1 MTRMLRT
8 EMFVNR
14 KDLNS
19 NVLNRKVVYSANVL
33 NRKVVYSANVEN
45 KYVHHDSQYT
55 GSRNSWDKHEFFEL
69 SPSQ

>member
-14 KDLNS
+14 KDLN
-19 NVLNRKVVYSANVL
+19 RKVL

-55 GSRNSWDKHEFFEL
+55 GSRNSWAKHEFFEL
-69 SPSQ
+69 SPLQ

>member
-19 NVLNRKVVYSANVL
+19 NVL